1 MLISLR
7 FTWHGGSWGIILSK
21 YCKVQLLLLQVVNAA
36 DEIINSVNRE
46 ELAKYFS
53 QKSDPEDDSAE
64 VSSNYYWCDAV
75 SFHL

>member
-1 MLISLR
+1 MEDHEESFYLNIAKSN
-7 FTWHGGSWGIILSK
+7 FCFNIYFWCFFIIH
-21 YCKVQLLLLQVVNAA
+21 LLLQVVNAA

-64 VSSNYYWCDAV
+64 VSSNYY
-75 SFHL
+75 